1 MGLVPLDAMIESGK
15 WYIGEGH
22 SDEAYIEA
30 AIEHLGLNSIG
41 PFNPKER
48 IIEWAI
54 QEEGSDLVDEDAERI
69 SRCISK

>member
-1 MGLVPLDAMIESGK
+1 MGLVPLDAMVESGK

-22 SDEAYIEA
+22 SEEAYIEA

-41 PFNPKER
+41 PFNPRER

-54 QEEGSDLVDEDAERI
+54 QEERSDLGYEDVERI
-69 SRCISK
+69 SRCISE